1 MTTQNMV
8 KQMSISFN
16 FCSIADSLKH
26 YNDAIFVLE
35 GTSIP

>member
-8 KQMSISFN
+8 MQMSISFN